1 MSTPVALLLAA
12 VLIAGNGF
20 FVAVEFALLA
30 ARQTK
35 LTGLAETSSRARAA
49 LRASRRLPLMISGCQ
64 FGITIC
70 SLGLGAVG
78 EPAVAGLLEPAFE
91 ALHVPAGA
99 LHPLAFAIALLV

>member
-35 LTGLAETSSRARAA
+35 LTGLAETSRRAPSCCSPRRCWASSACSARRSSR
-49 LRASRRLPLMISGCQ
+49 
-64 FGITIC
+64 
-70 SLGLGAVG
+70 
-78 EPAVAGLLEPAFE
+78 
-91 ALHVPAGA
+91 
-99 LHPLAFAIALLV
+99 